1 LGYKRWEGIRVIAAL
16 VDDRFDPVN
25 AAAAA

>member
-1 LGYKRWEGIRVIAAL
+1 LGYKCWEEIHVIAAL

>member
-1 LGYKRWEGIRVIAAL
+1 LGYKRWERISAIAAL

>member
-1 LGYKRWEGIRVIAAL
+1 LGYKRWEGISVIAAL

-25 AAAAA
+25 TAAAA